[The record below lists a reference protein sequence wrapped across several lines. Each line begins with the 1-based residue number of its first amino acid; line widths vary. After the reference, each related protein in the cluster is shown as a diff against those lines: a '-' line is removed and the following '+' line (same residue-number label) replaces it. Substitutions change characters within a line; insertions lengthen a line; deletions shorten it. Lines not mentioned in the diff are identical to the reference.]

1 MSSKKEN
8 LPYQTTVIEVT
19 ETSIIGAKSLSVKMD
34 EHRYKQLR
42 LNALEKGMTHREILT
57 LIYMCGRGGR
67 LLIHILV
74 NQSLL
79 FIDPSIMLFSF
90 YRIRYRS
97 YRAICKTLTS
107 NQ

>member
-42 LNALEKGMTHREILT
+42 LNALEKGMTHREIMIEAFDLW
-57 LIYMCGRGGR
+57 IR
-67 LLIHILV
+67 LHGV
-74 NQSLL
+74 
-79 FIDPSIMLFSF
+79 
-90 YRIRYRS
+90 
-97 YRAICKTLTS
+97 T
-107 NQ
+107 